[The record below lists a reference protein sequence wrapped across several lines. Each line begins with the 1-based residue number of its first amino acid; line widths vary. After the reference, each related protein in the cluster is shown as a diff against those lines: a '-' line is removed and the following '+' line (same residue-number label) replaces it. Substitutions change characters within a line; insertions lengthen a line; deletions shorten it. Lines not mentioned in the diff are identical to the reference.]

1 MFASRIKELRTGLG
15 KSQQEFA
22 EYLGVSRTAVNRWE
36 KGRARPDEKD
46 VEEIAVKLSVT
57 TAYLRGLV
65 DDKRSNLI
73 EEDLS
78 PLELLF
84 VAARQLR
91 DVSDAIERAVNML
104 LEPDRGE

>member
-1 MFASRIKELRTGLG
+1 VFASRIKELRIGLG

-22 EYLGVSRTAVNRWE
+22 DYLGVSRTAINRWE
-36 KGRARPDEKD
+36 KGHARPDENTL
-46 VEEIAVKLSVT
+46 EEIAVKLSVT

-65 DDKRSNLI
+65 DDKTSSLV

-78 PLELLF
+78 PLEMLF

-91 DVSDAIERAVNML
+91 DVSDTIQRAVNLL
-104 LEPDRGE
+104 LEPDRSE

>member
-1 MFASRIKELRTGLG
+1 VFASRIKGLRTALG

-22 EYLGVSRTAVNRWE
+22 EYLGVSRTAINRWE
-36 KGRARPDEKD
+36 RGHARPDEND
-46 VEEIAVKLSVT
+46 LEEIAVKLSVT

-65 DDKRSNLI
+65 DDKTSSLI

-84 VAARQLR
+84 VASRQLR

-104 LEPDRGE
+104 LQPDRGE